1 MVAPSVGRYKG
12 RSWLERFVSPAVAG
26 RRRFDRMPSRVS
38 RARLVDHARVASCRL
53 RGCRRHANRGAR
65 SLLIALAVGNSFVLH
80 QPTRRRATRRRRLR
94 RLGQIRH
101 HIPGPVLRL
110 ERGSA
115 GSEPSSSQIGGK
127 TGGSQNRDGSC
138 VPRRRRLRA
147 PAFEIPAHLA
157 PSPERGDRRAAGHF
171 REVFSA
177 TASTS
182 MPTADADG
190 NATSFSTF
198 VSHHS
203 THPAAR

>member
-138 VPRRRRLRA
+138 VPRRRPLRHQPSRSRPTSPPPLSEA
-147 PAFEIPAHLA
+147 TVALLA
-157 PSPERGDRRAAGHF
+157 TFARSSALPPLPRCRPPMQTGMRG
-171 REVFSA
+171 
-177 TASTS
+177 ASQLS
-182 MPTADADG
+182 
-190 NATSFSTF
+190 
-198 VSHHS
+198 
-203 THPAAR
+203 